1 MLNGTSHITK
11 TESKKE
17 KLLQQVK
24 KAEEQLRQEQQK
36 AAEAIKKME
45 IEIDQEIVKIVRASV
60 KNGKYLGD
68 IVKEIKALI

>member
-24 KAEEQLRQEQQK
+24 KAEEKLRQEQQK

-45 IEIDQEIVKIVRASV
+45 VEIDQEIVNIVRAAV

-68 IVKEIKALI
+68 IASAIKVLI

>member
-1 MLNGTSHITK
+1 MSR
-11 TESKKE
+11 
-17 KLLQQVK
+17 QVE
-24 KAEEQLRQEQQK
+24 KAEKKLRQEQQK